1 MPLLQLC
8 LGCWSF
14 THFSICVCFRCKIHS
29 IWNLQRIKKK
39 CDSLPACAATH
50 CSTETELCRFCSRGA
65 QSRRLNPVFANWGHN
80 ESNEINREHKKKL
93 RRKEGAHRGAREHPF
108 TQWKSLEK
116 NLYRKSKSN
125 VSGLW
130 AKVSWRNK
138 SFSQQSQRE
147 ITEHSIGMHSGRFY
161 VPKGSFLIFW
171 TELGRGKVG
180 AM

>member
-1 MPLLQLC
+1 MWFFASMCRHSLLHRD
-8 LGCWSF
+8 WA
-14 THFSICVCFRCKIHS
+14 
-29 IWNLQRIKKK
+29 LQVL
-39 CDSLPACAATH
+39 LPW
-50 CSTETELCRFCSRGA
+50 STESSPKPGSLLIEVTTKVMKLTES
-65 QSRRLNPVFANWGHN
+65 
-80 ESNEINREHKKKL
+80 IKKKL

-138 SFSQQSQRE
+138 SFFQQSQRE